1 MLRRRRAMLL
11 CGVAAFFAYAYFY
24 EAGGW
29 NQNTRFDLV
38 RALVE
43 HHGIRIDDYQENTG
57 DKAPFEGHVY
67 ADKAP
72 GASFT
77 AAPAVAIARA
87 ATRLAGGDPNSDDS
101 LRWLTYVSSLAAA
114 ALPGAISV
122 MLVWALSR
130 RLGASSTG
138 ATVVALTFGLGS
150 PFWAWASIFY
160 GHTLAAAC
168 LLGAFLLA
176 LRLGE
181 EGTTAAWDG
190 RVGLG
195 IGLLVGWAVVTEFPT
210 AVPGAVVVA
219 FSLWRSRQNGTRRL
233 VRVATCIAVAGG
245 ACAGALGAYHYSA
258 FHDPFHVGY
267 ASEEKDVLKNGF
279 FGFTFPK
286 ADVAAQLLWGS
297 YRGILRL
304 APALAFIPVGWW
316 LWARQFRT
324 CSTCRAG
331 LAAAATFLV
340 GFAMNASYEHWEG
353 GWSLGP
359 RHLGPVL
366 GFAVLA
372 LVPVWMKGGRV
383 VRALVV
389 MLALGGFG
397 AALVGISTTAQP
409 PAPTYDAPISQL
421 LWPAFRA
428 GQLSLNHQ
436 SYFQSYPGAEIT
448 NYDAPRAAWNLG
460 EKMGLHGLPSLL
472 PLMGGLVIVVG
483 LALRR
488 RAD

>member
-1 MLRRRRAMLL
+1 MLRRRQAMLL
-11 CGVAAFFAYAYFY
+11 CGVASFFAYAYFY

-43 HHGIRIDDYQENTG
+43 HHGVQIDSYQEDTG
-57 DKAPFEGHVY
+57 DKADFEGHVY

-77 AAPAVAIARA
+77 AAPAVAAARA
-87 ATRLAGGDPNSDDS
+87 GIRLAGGDPDS
-101 LRWLTYVSSLAAA
+101 GQNLLRLTYIASLAAA

-122 MLVWALSR
+122 MLVWAIAR
-130 RLGASSTG
+130 RIGASTTG
-138 ATVVALTFGLGS
+138 AGVVALLFGLGT

-176 LRLGE
+176 VHLGDADRT
-181 EGTTAAWDG
+181 GASCA
-190 RVGLG
+190 RHGLG
-195 IGLLVGWAVVTEFPT
+195 IGLLIGWSVVSEFPT
-210 AVPGAVVVA
+210 AIPGAVVVLFA
-219 FSLWRSRQNGTRRL
+219 LWQARQGGSARL
-233 VRVATCIAVAGG
+233 IRVATGVAVAGG
-245 ACAGALGAYHYSA
+245 ACAVLLGAYHYAA

-267 ASEEKDVLKNGF
+267 ASEERDVLKNGF

-286 ADVAAQLLWGS
+286 PGVAAELLWGS

-304 APALAFIPVGWW
+304 APVLLLVPIGWW

-324 CSTCRAG
+324 CTTCRIG
-331 LAAAATFLV
+331 LAAGATFLV

-366 GFAVLA
+366 GFAALA

-389 MLALGGFG
+389 AMALTGF
-397 AALVGISTTAQP
+397 AATLIGVSTTAQP
-409 PAPTYDAPISQL
+409 PAPTYDAPMSQL
-421 LWPAFRA
+421 LWPAFRS
-428 GQLSLNHQ
+428 GHLSLNRQ
-436 SYFQSYPGAEIT
+436 SFFESYPPGDIS

-460 EKMGLHGLPSLL
+460 EKIGLHGLPSLL
-472 PLMGGLVIVVG
+472 PLAAGLVIVIG

-488 RAD
+488 AD